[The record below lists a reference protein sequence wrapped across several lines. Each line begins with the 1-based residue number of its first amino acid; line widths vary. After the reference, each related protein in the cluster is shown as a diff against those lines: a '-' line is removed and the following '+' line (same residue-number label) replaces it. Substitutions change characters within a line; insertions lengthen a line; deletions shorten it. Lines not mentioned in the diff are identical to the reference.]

1 MHSRLVSLVATLFL
15 VLGCAGVQRGRRDPQ
30 LVTLDGALGNRFLPA
45 GQRSDVVARLRI
57 GTRAIDPSRRPR
69 VNVALVVDTSGS
81 MEGRAMDD
89 ARAASLSMV
98 DALGNGDR
106 LAVITFDAQAR
117 VLVPSTELD
126 DGERATA
133 RTRIRA
139 MEARGTTDLA
149 GGLRLGL
156 LEVANHFRADGINRV
171 VLLSDGVPNDR
182 TSLDAMARSAASNGI
197 TITTLGLGN
206 DYDETVMA
214 QLAQTSGG
222 RFHYVQ
228 DSAQVAAMFREEVLR
243 MQRVIAR
250 NAVALITAGPD
261 IEIQGV
267 VGQQGTRNGNVV
279 QVPLGDITEGETR
292 DLVVRLSAPGRRN
305 DASVEILDAVL
316 TFNDAMESA
325 GSCERRAFLGARATS
340 DDARR
345 RSGRDEEVERV
356 AAQAQLAAGTIE
368 AIRDARE
375 GNVARAQERLD
386 VALSEARRNADLARY
401 RGFASQQAN
410 VASLRGALSSLRPA
424 PRAAPTTP
432 VYAAPAAQSVRAEE
446 DDGDRAGTVRAVH
459 DEAMQVLQGD

>member
-1 MHSRLVSLVATLFL
+1 MPSRLVSLLTALLL
-15 VLGCAGVQRGRRDPQ
+15 VLGCAGAQHGRRDPQ

-57 GTRAIDPSRRPR
+57 GTRAIDPTRRPR

-89 ARAASLSMV
+89 ARAASLAMV
-98 DALGNGDR
+98 DTLGDGDR
-106 LAVITFDAQAR
+106 LAVVTFDAQAR

-126 DGERATA
+126 AGERANA
-133 RTRIRA
+133 RARVRA

-182 TSLDAMARSAASNGI
+182 TQLDAMARSAASNGI

-214 QLAQTSGG
+214 QLAQLSGG

-228 DSAQVAAMFREEVLR
+228 DSAQVAAMFRDEVLR

-250 NAVALITAGPD
+250 NAIAVITAGPD
-261 IEIQGV
+261 IEIQAV
-267 VGQQGTRNGNVV
+267 VGQQASRSGNVV
-279 QVPLGDITEGETR
+279 RVPLGDITEGETR

-316 TFNDAMESA
+316 TFSDAMDGA

-345 RSGRDEEVERV
+345 QSGRDAEVERV

-368 AIRDARE
+368 AIREARE

-386 VALSEARRNADLARY
+386 VALAEARRTASDNRH
-401 RGFASQQAN
+401 RGFASQQN
-410 VASLRGALSSLRPA
+410 RVAALRGALPSLRPA
-424 PRAAPTTP
+424 P
-432 VYAAPAAQSVRAEE
+432 VAQVTASAGVAEAEE
-446 DDGDRAGTVRAVH
+446 TTESATTVRLVH